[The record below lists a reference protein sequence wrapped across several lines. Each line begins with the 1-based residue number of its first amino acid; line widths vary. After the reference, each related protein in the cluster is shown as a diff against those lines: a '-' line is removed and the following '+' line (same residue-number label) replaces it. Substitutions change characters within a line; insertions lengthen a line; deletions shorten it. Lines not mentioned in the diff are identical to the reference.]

1 MPQEIP
7 WDAIVYVVGEITY
20 GGRVTDDW
28 DRRCLLTVLSKYL
41 NEEALNDN
49 YHFRDSGIYKQTVE
63 GNIDHYRS
71 IIQKLP
77 DFEKPEVFGMNE
89 NANIT
94 FKLTESKHALAT
106 ILSVQPRESAST
118 DSEVP

>member
-49 YHFRDSGIYKQTVE
+49 YHFSDSGIYK
-63 GNIDHYRS
+63 
-71 IIQKLP
+71 
-77 DFEKPEVFGMNE
+77 
-89 NANIT
+89 
-94 FKLTESKHALAT
+94 
-106 ILSVQPRESAST
+106 
-118 DSEVP
+118 